1 MQRHRRDTQQRPVD
15 LADVQDPDGRGS
27 DSTKN
32 ASPAQDALLV
42 VWNTTSGTMNSRI

>member
-1 MQRHRRDTQQRPVD
+1 MCSILTGENLSHKAPHNGNARK
-15 LADVQDPDGRGS
+15 RGS

-42 VWNTTSGTMNSRI
+42 VWKTTNGTINSKI